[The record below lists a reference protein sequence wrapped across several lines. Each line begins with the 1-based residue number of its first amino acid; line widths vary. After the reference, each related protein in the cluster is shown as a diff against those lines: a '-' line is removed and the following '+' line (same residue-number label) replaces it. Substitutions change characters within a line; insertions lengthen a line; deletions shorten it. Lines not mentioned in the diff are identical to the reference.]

1 MKRTA
6 RICIILLLVLLLA
19 GCTGGNRTEQ
29 PEATAAESVQETAA
43 PETPTDE
50 PEEEPAAEAAEEA
63 AIAAAENELRTEPL
77 PPPLVYGTGPED
89 YGMILNLEER
99 SQAMNDEEIWDSFEQ
114 LSMLDYY
121 RAAFDETPREIEPR
135 SVVAALNALVN

>member
-63 AIAAAENELRTEPL
+63 AEPEPTEI
-77 PPPLVYGTGPED
+77 PEIQGD
-89 YGMILNLEER
+89 PTFEGLETE
-99 SQAMNDEEIWDSFEQ
+99 DEVTVD
-114 LSMLDYY
+114 LG
-121 RAAFDETPREIEPR
+121 ETQD
-135 SVVAALNALVN
+135 VGGL